1 MVNFSMQKNQ
11 TQKTVMII
19 AGEASGDIH
28 GAHLVNAIK
37 KKNDS
42 IFFCGIGGNAIRK
55 AGVKTIFDANKLAVV
70 GITEVF
76 SKIPVILKGMATVKK
91 LLKSLKPDL
100 LILIDFPDFNFRAAK
115 IAKKLNIPT
124 LYYIAPQVWAWRKN
138 RIEKIKKLM
147 DHVAVILPFEKKF
160 YTKKNIPVSFVG
172 HPLLD
177 GDIAKKK
184 FEKIGDNNF
193 TIGFLPGSRNSEITR
208 LLPIMLEAGEI
219 LSKMDKKIDFIISK
233 APSIE
238 TDKFQSIIGKHKTN
252 INIKI
257 IEGGVEKI
265 LEKSKMVIACSGTVT
280 IEVAISGTPMLIVYK
295 TSPLTYMLGKALI
308 DIESVGLA
316 NLIAGKK
323 IVPELI
329 QNEATPKN
337 IAETS
342 MEIIKDTKKLED
354 MKKEL
359 LSIRTL
365 LGSPGASERVA
376 DIALDML
383 NEN

>member
-1 MVNFSMQKNQ
+1 M
-11 TQKTVMII
+11 
-19 AGEASGDIH
+19 E
-28 GAHLVNAIK
+28 LK
-37 KKNDS
+37 KVISLK
-42 IFFCGIGGNAIRK
+42 AIRISERLETK
-55 AGVKTIFDANKLAVV
+55 YPFVKTPLKHRNSFELLIATILSAQCTDKQVNLVTKKL
-70 GITEVF
+70 F
-76 SKIPVILKGMATVKK
+76 SK
-91 LLKSLKPDL
+91 LKSPK
-100 LILIDFPDFNFRAAK
+100 DFANA
-115 IAKKLNIPT
+115 
-124 LYYIAPQVWAWRKN
+124 Q
-138 RIEKIKKLM
+138 IE
-147 DHVAVILPFEKKF
+147 
-160 YTKKNIPVSFVG
+160 
-172 HPLLD
+172 
-177 GDIAKKK
+177 
-184 FEKIGDNNF
+184 
-193 TIGFLPGSRNSEITR
+193 
-208 LLPIMLEAGEI
+208 
-219 LSKMDKKIDFIISK
+219 
-233 APSIE
+233 
-238 TDKFQSIIGKHKTN
+238 
-252 INIKI
+252 
-257 IEGGVEKI
+257 I
-265 LEKSKMVIACSGTVT
+265 LEKSKMVIACSGTVS